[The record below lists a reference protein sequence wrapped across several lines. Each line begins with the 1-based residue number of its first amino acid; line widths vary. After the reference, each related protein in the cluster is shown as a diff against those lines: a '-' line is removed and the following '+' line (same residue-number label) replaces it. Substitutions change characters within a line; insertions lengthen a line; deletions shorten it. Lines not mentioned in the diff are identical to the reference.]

1 MRMELRSPD
10 PAINPYL
17 AFALILSAG
26 LEGMEDGL
34 ALPPAVDGNL
44 FDAEAGEKASL
55 TPLPGTLAEAVS
67 AAEASPFVKGVV
79 GEPLLSKY
87 LLQKRREAEDCRR
100 AESMDAFTRKRYFH
114 LI

>member
-1 MRMELRSPD
+1 MSR
-10 PAINPYL
+10 L
-17 AFALILSAG
+17 ATLPVCPKR
-26 LEGMEDGL
+26 LEFMMQII
-34 ALPPAVDGNL
+34 
-44 FDAEAGEKASL
+44 AEAGEKASL